1 MPVGGAKIPVD
12 RNCCLCKVHGKT
24 LLVCLPRTSPQKYL
38 LPYRDQRSS
47 QDTLYRVLLSPN
59 HRTIFPF
66 GLLVFLIQDQKVLPA
81 GMRDAC
87 HLQFC
92 YQKAER
98 HAMQI
103 ATSDCTD
110 EWKSEQRDQPEL
122 FSLLSSETAHQ
133 HLHRLQ
139 KPDEQA
145 NSRKVKERRI
155 SNLYLLFG
163 AKALRF

>member
-1 MPVGGAKIPVD
+1 MERLCWFVSHEHLLKNICFLIAISDLLKI
-12 RNCCLCKVHGKT
+12 
-24 LLVCLPRTSPQKYL
+24 
-38 LPYRDQRSS
+38 
-47 QDTLYRVLLSPN
+47 LSTEYCSRPN

-110 EWKSEQRDQPEL
+110 EWKSEQRDQPL

-133 HLHRLQ
+133 NLHRLQ

-145 NSRKVKERRI
+145 NSCKVKERRI

-163 AKALRF
+163 AKALRFIGLLLAC